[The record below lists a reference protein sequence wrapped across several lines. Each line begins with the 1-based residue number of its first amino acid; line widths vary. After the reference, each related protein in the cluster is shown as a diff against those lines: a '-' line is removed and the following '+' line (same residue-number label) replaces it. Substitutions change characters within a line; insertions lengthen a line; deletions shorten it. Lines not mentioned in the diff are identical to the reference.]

1 MLPADTEYHN
11 VSFNPVPG
19 KAEVESQSNF
29 EKLVSCLTTQA
40 YFKILIGFKKMR

>member
-11 VSFNPVPG
+11 ISFNYVSG

-29 EKLVSCLTTQA
+29 EKLVGLE
-40 YFKILIGFKKMR
+40 L